1 MMLFRAAT
9 SARRASTLA
18 ASTAT
23 GAHWPCWIDNADAE
37 AVGGATLPL
46 ENPATGCVVGSCAAG
61 DAATIDAAV
70 ASSAAAFPGWR
81 DLGAIGRGRV
91 LRRAADLLRR
101 DLPGIVDLETLH
113 TGRPAREY
121 VAQLG
126 RVPEWLEYHASLAET
141 SEGTVPPFGGDGD
154 HLCYVERAPHGVCGL
169 VTPFNHPLL
178 IAAKKLAPCLA
189 TGNVAVVKAPE
200 AAPGAVVV
208 LARLLADAGAPP
220 GVANVVPGLGPDA
233 ALPLARHEGVAR
245 VDFTGGP
252 AGGAAVGGAAGARG
266 ISYTAEL
273 GGHAPVL
280 VFDDADVD
288 EAVDGAAF
296 AAFVASG
303 QTCVSAKRVLVQR
316 SVAGEFA
323 EKFARKAESLAV
335 GDPFDAATAIGPLV
349 SRKSLDGAVAHVAAA
364 EAAGARVAAGG
375 YAPALPGVLAGGH
388 FYAPTILADAT
399 PAMACFQDECFAP
412 VVALAAFD
420 DEADAIRLA
429 NANAHGLGAGV
440 WTRDVRRAHRVA
452 RGLRSGVVW
461 VNAHHRN
468 APDAPWGGFGKSG
481 VGRENGRDAQREYTA
496 AKTTVVRTADA
507 REDWFA
513 GAGARYG

>member
-9 SARRASTLA
+9 GGRRASTLA

-46 ENPATGCVVGSCAAG
+46 ENPATGRVVGSCAAG

-101 DLPGIVDLETLH
+101 DLPAVVDLETLH
-113 TGRPAREY
+113 TGRPASEY

-141 SEGTVPPFGGDGD
+141 SEGT
-154 HLCYVERAPHGVCGL
+154 
-169 VTPFNHPLL
+169 
-178 IAAKKLAPCLA
+178 
-189 TGNVAVVKAPE
+189 
-200 AAPGAVVV
+200 
-208 LARLLADAGAPP
+208 
-220 GVANVVPGLGPDA
+220 
-233 ALPLARHEGVAR
+233 
-245 VDFTGGP
+245 
-252 AGGAAVGGAAGARG
+252 
-266 ISYTAEL
+266 L

-280 VFDDADVD
+280 VFDEADVD

-323 EKFARKAESLAV
+323 EKFARKAASLAV

-364 EAAGARVAAGG
+364 EAAGARVVAGG
-375 YAPALPGVLAGGH
+375 YAPAPGVLAGGH

-452 RGLRSGVVW
+452 RALRSGVVW

-507 REDWFA
+507 RRTVRRR
-513 GAGARYG
+513 GARYGEGGAAAQCPACEGRAGQGRPRAAADS

>member
-46 ENPATGCVVGSCAAG
+46 ENPATGRVVGSCAAG

-141 SEGTVPPFGGDGD
+141 SEGCVPPFGGDGD
-154 HLCYVERAPHGVCGL
+154 HLCYVERAPLGVCGL

-316 SVAGEFA
+316 SVADEFA

-364 EAAGARVAAGG
+364 EAAGARVVAGG
-375 YAPALPGVLAGGH
+375 YQGSTRERNSQL
-388 FYAPTILADAT
+388 
-399 PAMACFQDECFAP
+399 Q
-412 VVALAAFD
+412 
-420 DEADAIRLA
+420 RLISRPFS
-429 NANAHGLGAGV
+429 
-440 WTRDVRRAHRVA
+440 TR
-452 RGLRSGVVW
+452 
-461 VNAHHRN
+461 
-468 APDAPWGGFGKSG
+468 FG
-481 VGRENGRDAQREYTA
+481 
-496 AKTTVVRTADA
+496 
-507 REDWFA
+507 
-513 GAGARYG
+513 